1 MLPML
6 TTKSVPINVTV
17 GASTDTSYIYTADW
31 SNLLVGLRT
40 PFRLRFL
47 GERYLA
53 DTLSYAFLAYLRAD
67 VQVGQAGA
75 FVVDTGVRG

>member
-6 TTKSVPINVTV
+6 TTKTVPINVTV
-17 GASTDTSYIYTADW
+17 GASTDTSYIFTGQWDQ
-31 SNLLVGLRT
+31 LMVGMRT
-40 PFRLRFL
+40 DFNLRFL

-53 DTLSYAFLAYLRAD
+53 DSLTYAFLAYLRAD
-67 VQVGQAGA
+67 IQLAQPAA